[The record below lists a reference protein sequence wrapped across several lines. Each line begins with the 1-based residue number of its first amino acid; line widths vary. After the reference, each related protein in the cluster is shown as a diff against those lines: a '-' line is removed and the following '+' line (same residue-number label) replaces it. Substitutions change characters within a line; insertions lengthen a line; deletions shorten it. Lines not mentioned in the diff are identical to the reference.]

1 MNIHQETEKR
11 RLFKFLTVATNFEL
25 QVKSKHNLASLVY
38 FLFQSKNSIFKNLS
52 LDINKEVQKMKR
64 PIPIT

>member
-25 QVKSKHNLASLVY
+25 QVKSKHNLASLKTM
-38 FLFQSKNSIFKNLS
+38 LKNNAYIHHEDEDHYYTRIK
-52 LDINKEVQKMKR
+52 IR
-64 PIPIT
+64 